1 MISRINCSGILGEKS
16 ITIDLDKYIVTL
28 PEDKVITV
36 CYIIDSLKSILFTP
50 IHEISHYI
58 DKLLAGCDESTVP
71 SINLEFIG
79 KNNSKF
85 MYSVV
90 FDPTNRKIYSES
102 ISRENAAGS
111 YICHEDEKNL
121 IFYPGKVFYAMIPGM
136 ISGNKEL
143 SDVREEL
150 LNTFSIPSLSS
161 QVFYVKGKIYMTS
174 AIEYIHNQPF
184 YKEVLNKYES
194 ILSTLFE
201 DVGFESGLLYFKDT
215 VNDKLLEV
223 QSSTFFGSGFRNLS
237 GYLLQLLVA
246 AKNNGTIIYPYLTT
260 GMHPKLSEHILR
272 TFSKKLRIIT
282 SDYINIFNKSI
293 LEEEL

>member
-58 DKLLAGCDESTVP
+58 DKLLVGCDESIVP

-79 KNNSKF
+79 KNDNKF
-85 MYSVV
+85 TYSVV
-90 FDPTNRKIYSES
+90 FDLTNRKIYSES
-102 ISRENAAGS
+102 VSREIAAGS

-121 IFYPGKVFYAMIPGM
+121 IFFPGKVFYAM

-150 LNTFSIPSLSS
+150 LNTFSIETYNLRFS
-161 QVFYVKGKIYMTS
+161 IYTFL
-174 AIEYIHNQPF
+174 II
-184 YKEVLNKYES
+184 
-194 ILSTLFE
+194 
-201 DVGFESGLLYFKDT
+201 
-215 VNDKLLEV
+215 
-223 QSSTFFGSGFRNLS
+223 FFGK
-237 GYLLQLLVA
+237 V
-246 AKNNGTIIYPYLTT
+246 
-260 GMHPKLSEHILR
+260 
-272 TFSKKLRIIT
+272 
-282 SDYINIFNKSI
+282 
-293 LEEEL
+293 